1 MIWAAPVTF
10 ESCFRARGA
19 IFLRSSQRGPFPV
32 RSFPAHNS
40 CERQP
45 KRRQEREEGRREAQK
60 RQRFPFAEGAIKSIA
75 LTSNQP
81 TSAAPAAAPAAAAAK
96 TIQIPTC
103 PLGRT
108 RTDRLEKGRDK
119 NAARFTPCNRRTRA
133 LTNNSWGAVI
143 FSYHWISRQE

>member
-1 MIWAAPVTF
+1 MIWALVTF

-19 IFLRSSQRGPFPV
+19 VFLRSSQRGPCPV

-45 KRRQEREEGRREAQK
+45 KRRQEREGRREAQK

-81 TSAAPAAAPAAAAAK
+81 TNLRSARRPPPPSQK
-96 TIQIPTC
+96 PSKY
-103 PLGRT
+103 PLVRSDGRG
-108 RTDRLEKGRDK
+108 LERGRDK
-119 NAARFTPCNRRTRA
+119 NAARFTPCNRHTRA
-133 LTNNSWGAVI
+133 LTNNSWGTVI
-143 FSYHWISRQE
+143 FSYHWISRRE

>member
-1 MIWAAPVTF
+1 MIWALVTF

-19 IFLRSSQRGPFPV
+19 VFLRSSQRGPCPV

-45 KRRQEREEGRREAQK
+45 KRRQEREGRREAQK

-81 TSAAPAAAPAAAAAK
+81 TNQPPQRPAPAAAVAK

-108 RTDRLEKGRDK
+108 RTDGPTGRGK
-119 NAARFTPCNRRTRA
+119 
-133 LTNNSWGAVI
+133 
-143 FSYHWISRQE
+143 RQKRGQIHTTVQPPYACIN